1 MKNMICRLLRVNSI
15 IALSFF
21 VSSCNYQVISEK
33 EDKVRWTCVN
43 KDNGNFTTVFEID
56 KGVQKSI
63 KHISSYNPR
72 NDKTYKV
79 DLPVEIISSDS
90 NKVFATKNSQMQ
102 AKVNF
107 YVFHLDQ
114 MLYTQSGHYLS
125 SPMVGKGQVF
135 KCY

>member
-1 MKNMICRLLRVNSI
+1 MICRLLRVNSI

-21 VSSCNYQVISEK
+21 VSSCNYQVIIEK

-43 KDNGNFTTVFEID
+43 KDNFTTVFEID

-90 NKVFATKNSQMQ
+90 NKVFGTKNSKMQ